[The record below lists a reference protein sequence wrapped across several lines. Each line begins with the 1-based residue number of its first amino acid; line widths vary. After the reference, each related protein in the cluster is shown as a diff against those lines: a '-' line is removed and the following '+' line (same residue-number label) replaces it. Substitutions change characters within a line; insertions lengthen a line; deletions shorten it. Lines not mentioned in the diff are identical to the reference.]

1 MDHLNNRLEELGRV
15 VSDTS
20 DHLADPTTLAA
31 ARRRW
36 LESPQAAPRSANRRR
51 AAFVLAAACVF
62 CAALVSSLIRR
73 PSALSFAVGS
83 PPTQGTVG
91 EWIAASSDR
100 PIVVR
105 FSEGTSLTL
114 APSAKLRITETTS
127 HGAGVLLEQGSVEAS
142 VVHTGAGTK
151 WALRAG
157 PFDVRVTGTRFEA
170 AWDPVGETFEITMRE
185 GSVVVRGPVL
195 SSERALVAGEHLR
208 ISMRDGVLAL
218 HTSQPNAPTH
228 GAAPAGSVA
237 LARPRDAVVVAPPV
251 IPSAITTLAPPV
263 APSAAAS
270 AVATTAPRSSAT
282 PAAGVD
288 ATAPAPDRE
297 PSWRELASAGKYKA
311 AFEATE
317 RVGFLQEI
325 ERGSSA
331 DLATL
336 TDIARF
342 AGRPALA
349 REALLAQRRRFGA
362 RGQSAFLIGK
372 TAADQQGNSA
382 EGVRWF
388 EVYLSEEPGG
398 ALAEQ
403 ALGRIMELTKKD
415 SAAARSAAERSI
427 ARYPS
432 GSYAGLARSILA
444 R

>member
-1 MDHLNNRLEELGRV
+1 MADLKHRLEDLGQV

-20 DHLADPTTLAA
+20 DRLTDPAA
-31 ARRRW
+31 IATARRRF
-36 LESPQAAPRSANRRR
+36 LESPQDASRATSRRG
-51 AAFVLAAACVF
+51 AAFILAAACVL
-62 CAALVSSLIRR
+62 CAALVLLVRR

-83 PPTQGTVG
+83 PPMAGTVG
-91 EWIAASSDR
+91 DWISASSEG
-100 PIVVR
+100 PTEVR

-114 APSAKLRITETTS
+114 APMAKIRVTDTTTQ
-127 HGAGVLLEQGSVEAS
+127 GAGVLLEQGRVEAR
-142 VVHTGAGTK
+142 VVHTGADTK

-170 AWDPVGETFEITMRE
+170 AWDPTGETFEITMRE

-208 ISMRDGVLAL
+208 ISVRDGELAL
-218 HTSQPNAPTH
+218 HSAQPNAPMKT
-228 GAAPAGSVA
+228 APPAESVA
-237 LARPRDAVVVAPPV
+237 LAPP
-251 IPSAITTLAPPV
+251 PAGAIAEPPI
-263 APSAAAS
+263 APSATPVPRSPTALGSALDPAAS
-270 AVATTAPRSSAT
+270 A
-282 PAAGVD
+282 G
-288 ATAPAPDRE
+288 DRE
-297 PSWRELASAGKYKA
+297 PGWRELASAGKYKE
-311 AFEATE
+311 AFIATE
-317 RVGFLQEI
+317 RLGFSQEI
-325 ERGSSA
+325 EAGSSA
-331 DLATL
+331 DLTTL

-362 RGQSAFLIGK
+362 RGRSAFLIGK
-372 TAADQQGNSA
+372 TAADQQGNAA

-388 EVYLSEEPGG
+388 EIYLSEEPRG

-415 SAAARSAAERSI
+415 SAQARSAADRYI

-432 GSYAGLARSILA
+432 GSYAGLARSVLA

>member
-1 MDHLNNRLEELGRV
+1 MADLKQRLEDLGRS

-20 DHLADPTTLAA
+20 DRLTDPAVIAA

-36 LESPQAAPRSANRRR
+36 LESPQATSRASSRLG
-51 AAFVLAAACVF
+51 AAFILAAACAL
-62 CAALVSSLIRR
+62 CAALVLLVVRR
-73 PSALSFAVGS
+73 PGALSFAVGS
-83 PPTQGTVG
+83 PPMAGTVG
-91 EWIAASSDR
+91 EWISAGNGA
-100 PIVVR
+100 PTVVH

-114 APSAKLRITETTS
+114 APMAKVRVTETTT
-127 HGAGVLLEQGSVEAS
+127 HGAGVLLEQGRVEAS
-142 VVHTGAGTK
+142 VVHTGADTQ

-170 AWDPVGETFEITMRE
+170 AWDPIGETFEITMRE
-185 GSVVVRGPVL
+185 GSVIVRGPVL

-208 ISMRDGVLAL
+208 ISVRDGELAL
-218 HTSQPNAPTH
+218 QTAQPNAP
-228 GAAPAGSVA
+228 
-237 LARPRDAVVVAPPV
+237 PR
-251 IPSAITTLAPPV
+251 LAPPADPVSVSVSV
-263 APSAAAS
+263 AIAPPRETAS
-270 AVATTAPRSSAT
+270 AQTPILPGASPTTAPRS
-282 PAAGVD
+282 PAGL
-288 ATAPAPDRE
+288 ATALDSTMPTADRE
-297 PSWRELASAGKYKA
+297 PTWRELASAGKYKE
-311 AFEATE
+311 AFHATE
-317 RVGFLQEI
+317 RLGFTQEV
-325 ERGSSA
+325 ELGSSA
-331 DLATL
+331 DLTTL

-362 RGQSAFLIGK
+362 RGRSAFLIGK
-372 TAADQQGNSA
+372 TAADQQGNSG

-388 EVYLSEEPGG
+388 EIYLTEEPRG

-415 SAAARSAAERSI
+415 SAGARSAAERYI

>member
-1 MDHLNNRLEELGRV
+1 MGHLNDRLDKLGKA
-15 VSDTS
+15 VSETS
-20 DHLADPTTLAA
+20 DRLADPTSIAA

-36 LESPQAAPRSANRRR
+36 LESPQAAPRMANRRR
-51 AAFVLAAACVF
+51 TAFVLAAACVL

-73 PSALSFAVGS
+73 PSALSFVIGS
-83 PPTQGTVG
+83 PPTRGAVG
-91 EWIAASSDR
+91 EWIAAGSDG
-100 PIVVR
+100 PSVVR

-114 APSAKLRITETTS
+114 APSAKLRITEATA

-142 VVHTGAGTK
+142 VVHTGADTR

-170 AWDPVGETFEITMRE
+170 AWDPIGETFEITMRE
-185 GSVVVRGPVL
+185 GAVVVRGPVL

-208 ISMRDGVLAL
+208 ISVRDGVLAL
-218 HTSQPNAPTH
+218 HTSQPNAPAN
-228 GAAPAGSVA
+228 GAPPAGSAALAEPSGAASAPPVLSAAPAIA
-237 LARPRDAVVVAPPV
+237 
-251 IPSAITTLAPPV
+251 SAITIPAPP
-263 APSAAAS
+263 
-270 AVATTAPRSSAT
+270 SSAP
-282 PAAGVD
+282 PAPGLD
-288 ATAPAPDRE
+288 ATAKAADPG
-297 PSWRELASAGKYKA
+297 PSWRELANAGKYKE

-317 RVGFLQEI
+317 RVGFVQEI
-325 ERGSSA
+325 ERASSA
-331 DLATL
+331 DLSTL

-362 RGQSAFLIGK
+362 RGRSAFLIGK
-372 TAADQQGNSA
+372 TAADQQGNAA

-388 EVYLSEEPGG
+388 EIYLSEEPGG

-415 SAAARSAAERSI
+415 SAAARSAAERTL

>member
-1 MDHLNNRLEELGRV
+1 MDDLKKRLADLGRV
-15 VSDTS
+15 VSETS
-20 DHLADPTTLAA
+20 DRLTDPTTVAT

-36 LESPQAAPRSANRRR
+36 LQSPQAAPPRASRRPVS
-51 AAFVLAAACVF
+51 FVLAAACVL
-62 CAALVSSLIRR
+62 CAALVTLLVRR
-73 PSALSFAVGS
+73 PSALSFAVDAS
-83 PPTQGTVG
+83 STRGTVG
-91 EWIAASSDR
+91 EWIAAGSEGPR
-100 PIVVR
+100 VVR

-114 APSAKLRITETTS
+114 APSAKLRITETTA

-142 VVHTGAGTK
+142 VVHTGADTQ

-170 AWDPVGETFEITMRE
+170 AWDPIHETFEITMRE
-185 GSVVVRGPVL
+185 GSVIVRSPVL

-208 ISMRDGVLAL
+208 ISVRDGALAL
-218 HTSQPNAPTH
+218 PASQPNAPLKA
-228 GAAPAGSVA
+228 AAPAGSVA
-237 LARPRDAVVVAPPV
+237 LTQPRDPAPAEPPV
-251 IPSAITTLAPPV
+251 VPSANANANAGT
-263 APSAAAS
+263 SAI
-270 AVATTAPRSSAT
+270 ATAAPRSSAT
-282 PAAGVD
+282 PAPGLAS
-288 ATAPAPDRE
+288 TAKAADQE
-297 PSWRELASAGKYKA
+297 PSWRELASAGKYKE

-317 RVGFLQEI
+317 RVGFVQEI
-325 ERGSSA
+325 ERASSA
-331 DLATL
+331 DLSTL

-362 RGQSAFLIGK
+362 RGRSAFLIGK
-372 TAADQQGNSA
+372 TAADQQGNAA

-415 SAAARSAAERSI
+415 SVAARSAAQRSI

>member
-1 MDHLNNRLEELGRV
+1 MDDLKHRLEDLGQV

-20 DHLADPTTLAA
+20 DRLTDPAA
-31 ARRRW
+31 ISTARRRF
-36 LESPQAAPRSANRRR
+36 LESPQAASRTSSRRG
-51 AAFVLAAACVF
+51 ASFILAAACVL
-62 CAALVSSLIRR
+62 CAALVLFVTRR

-83 PPTQGTVG
+83 PPIAGAVG
-91 EWIAASSDR
+91 DWISANSEG
-100 PIVVR
+100 PTEVR

-114 APSAKLRITETTS
+114 APMAKIRVTDATTQ
-127 HGAGVLLEQGSVEAS
+127 GAGVLLEQGRVDAR
-142 VVHTGAGTK
+142 VVHTSPDTK

-170 AWDPVGETFEITMRE
+170 AWDPTSETFEITMRE

-208 ISMRDGVLAL
+208 ISVRDGELAL
-218 HTSQPNAPTH
+218 RNAQPNAP
-228 GAAPAGSVA
+228 AKLAPPADSVA
-237 LARPRDAVVVAPPV
+237 LAPPREAATAEPPIV
-251 IPSAITTLAPPV
+251 PT
-263 APSAAAS
+263 
-270 AVATTAPRSSAT
+270 ATAAPRSPTALGSAPD
-282 PAAGVD
+282 PAASVG
-288 ATAPAPDRE
+288 DRE
-297 PSWRELASAGKYKA
+297 PGWRELASAGKYKE
-311 AFEATE
+311 AFVATE
-317 RVGFLQEI
+317 RVGFIQEVEI
-325 ERGSSA
+325 GSSA
-331 DLATL
+331 DLTTL

-362 RGQSAFLIGK
+362 RGRSAFLIGK
-372 TAADQQGNSA
+372 TAADQQGNAA

-388 EVYLSEEPGG
+388 EIYLSEEPRG

-415 SAAARSAAERSI
+415 STGARSAADRYL

>member
-1 MDHLNNRLEELGRV
+1 MDHLNNRLEELGKL

-36 LESPQAAPRSANRRR
+36 LESPQAAPRMASRRR
-51 AAFVLAAACVF
+51 AAFVLAAACVL
-62 CAALVSSLIRR
+62 CMALASSRLGR
-73 PSALSFAVGS
+73 PSALSFSIGS
-83 PPTQGTVG
+83 PATRGSVG
-91 EWIAASSDR
+91 EWIAASSEE
-100 PIVVR
+100 PSVVR

-114 APSAKLRITETTS
+114 APRAKLRITETTA
-127 HGAGVLLEQGSVEAS
+127 HGAGVLLEQGRVEAS
-142 VVHTGAGTK
+142 VVHTGADTQWK
-151 WALRAG
+151 LHAG

-170 AWDPVGETFEITMRE
+170 AWDPIGETFEITMRE
-185 GSVVVRGPVL
+185 GSVIVRGPVL
-195 SSERALVAGEHLR
+195 SSERALIAGEHLR
-208 ISMRDGVLAL
+208 ISVRDGNLAL
-218 HTSQPNAPTH
+218 QTSTPNAPPSA
-228 GAAPAGSVA
+228 AAPAVSVA
-237 LARPRDAVVVAPPV
+237 LAQPRDPAVVE
-251 IPSAITTLAPPV
+251 PPV
-263 APSAAAS
+263 APSAIAEPAVVPS
-270 AVATTAPRSSAT
+270 AIATTATPAPGLDSSAK
-282 PAAGVD
+282 AG
-288 ATAPAPDRE
+288 DRE
-297 PSWRELASAGKYKA
+297 PSWRELARAGKYKE

-317 RVGFLQEI
+317 RVGFVQEV
-325 ERGSSA
+325 ERASAA
-331 DLATL
+331 DLSTL

-388 EVYLSEEPGG
+388 EIYLNEEPSG

-403 ALGRIMELTKKD
+403 ALGRIMALTKKD
-415 SAAARSAAERSI
+415 SATARSAAERYI

-432 GSYAGLARSILA
+432 GSYAGLARSILD

>member
-1 MDHLNNRLEELGRV
+1 MDDLKKRLADLGKV
-15 VSDTS
+15 VSETS
-20 DHLADPTTLAA
+20 DRLTDPTALAT

-36 LESPQAAPRSANRRR
+36 LESPQAASPRASRRP
-51 AAFVLAAACVF
+51 ASFVFAAACVL
-62 CAALVSSLIRR
+62 CAALVTFLIRR
-73 PSALSFAVGS
+73 PSALSFAVDAS
-83 PPTQGTVG
+83 STRGTVG
-91 EWIAASSDR
+91 EWIAAGSEGPR
-100 PIVVR
+100 VVR

-114 APSAKLRITETTS
+114 APSAKLRITETTA

-142 VVHTGAGTK
+142 VVHTGTDTR

-170 AWDPVGETFEITMRE
+170 AWDPGNETFEITMRE
-185 GSVVVRGPVL
+185 GSVIVRGPVL

-208 ISMRDGVLAL
+208 ISVRDGALAL
-218 HTSQPNAPTH
+218 HTSPPNAPSK
-228 GAAPAGSVA
+228 AAALAGSVA
-237 LARPRDAVVVAPPV
+237 LTQPRDPAPAEPPV
-251 IPSAITTLAPPV
+251 VPSANAN
-263 APSAAAS
+263 AS
-270 AVATTAPRSSAT
+270 TNVTATAAPRSVAT
-282 PAAGVD
+282 PAPGLAS
-288 ATAPAPDRE
+288 TAKAADQE
-297 PSWRELASAGKYKA
+297 PSWQELASAGKYKE

-317 RVGFLQEI
+317 RVGFTQEI
-325 ERGSSA
+325 ERASSA
-331 DLATL
+331 DLSTL

-349 REALLAQRRRFGA
+349 REALLTQRRRFGA

-372 TAADQQGNSA
+372 TAADQQGNAA

-388 EVYLSEEPGG
+388 ETYLSEEPGG

>member
-1 MDHLNNRLEELGRV
+1 MDGLKNRLEDLGKV
-15 VSDTS
+15 VSETS
-20 DHLADPTTLAA
+20 DRLTDPTAVAT

-36 LESPQAAPRSANRRR
+36 LESPQAAPWLANRRH

-62 CAALVSSLIRR
+62 CAAFVAFLIRR

-83 PPTQGTVG
+83 PPTRGTVG
-91 EWIAASSDR
+91 EWIAAGSEG
-100 PIVVR
+100 PNVVR
-105 FSEGTSLTL
+105 FSEGTRLTL
-114 APSAKLRITETTS
+114 APSAKLRITETTA

-142 VVHTGAGTK
+142 VVHAGADTQ

-208 ISMRDGVLAL
+208 ISVRDGALAL
-218 HTSQPNAPTH
+218 HTSQPSLPPKAAP
-228 GAAPAGSVA
+228 PAGSVA
-237 LARPRDAVVVAPPV
+237 LAQPRDPATAEPPV
-251 IPSAITTLAPPV
+251 FPSANAIAI
-263 APSAAAS
+263 
-270 AVATTAPRSSAT
+270 ATTALRSSAT
-282 PAAGVD
+282 PAPGPGS
-288 ATAPAPDRE
+288 TAEGADRE
-297 PSWRELASAGKYKA
+297 PSWRELASAGKYKD
-311 AFEATE
+311 AFAATE
-317 RVGFLQEI
+317 RVGFIQEI
-325 ERGSSA
+325 ERASSA

-336 TDIARF
+336 ADIARF

-362 RGQSAFLIGK
+362 RGRSAFLIGK

-388 EVYLSEEPGG
+388 EIYLSEEPGG

-415 SAAARSAAERSI
+415 SATGRSAAERYI